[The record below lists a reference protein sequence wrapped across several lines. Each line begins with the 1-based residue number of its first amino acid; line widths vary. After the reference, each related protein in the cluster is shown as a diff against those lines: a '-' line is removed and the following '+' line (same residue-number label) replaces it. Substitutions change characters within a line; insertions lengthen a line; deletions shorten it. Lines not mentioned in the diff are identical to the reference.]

1 MSMKQVSSVISI
13 DQRATPS
20 KTSTLPIVAG
30 VAGLGEAQQDKA
42 LARLEQAAS
51 PIEVTTRVIDS
62 VSTLIPSVEKIHD
75 HDFNTVGFKITDAD
89 PDSLRQA
96 YAQVLTSMVPLP
108 TENIE
113 ERIAMLA
120 TLIVLPAS
128 LTAKMMTTKTKA
140 LATELS
146 EYPADI
152 VIYAFKEVAKTA
164 TFWPSFAEFY
174 KHMSPIYRTRKLLCD
189 KLHKCIVNG
198 R

>member
-13 DQRATPS
+13 DQKATPS
-20 KTSTLPIVAG
+20 RISTLPIVAG
-30 VAGLGEAQQDKA
+30 VEGLEACQRDKA
-42 LARLEQAAS
+42 LARLEQAVS
-51 PIEVTTRVIDS
+51 PIEVTTRVIAS
-62 VSTLIPSVEKIHD
+62 VNTLIPSVEKIHD
-75 HDFNTVGFKITDAD
+75 HEFNIVGFKITDAD

-96 YAQVLTSMVPLP
+96 YSQVLTSMVPLP

-113 ERIAMLA
+113 ERIAMLT
-120 TLIVLPAS
+120 TLIVLPNS

-140 LATELS
+140 LALELS

-152 VIYAFKEVAKTA
+152 VIHAFKEVTKTA

-174 KHMSPIYRTRKLLCD
+174 KHMSPIYRVRKLLCD

>member
-1 MSMKQVSSVISI
+1 MCMKQISSVTTINPK
-13 DQRATPS
+13 ATAS
-20 KTSTLPIVAG
+20 KISTLPIVVG
-30 VAGLGEAQQDKA
+30 VAGLKACQRDKA

-89 PDSLRQA
+89 PDKLQQA
-96 YAQVLTSMVPLP
+96 YNQVLTSMVPLP
-108 TENIE
+108 TTNIE
-113 ERIAMLA
+113 QRIAMLA
-120 TLIVLPAS
+120 TLIVLPNT

-140 LATELS
+140 LAAELS

-152 VIYAFKEVAKTA
+152 VIYAFKEVTKTA

>member
-75 HDFNTVGFKITDAD
+75 QDFNTVGFKITDAD
-89 PDSLRQA
+89 PDKLQQA
-96 YAQVLTSMVPLP
+96 YNQVLTSMVPLP
-108 TENIE
+108 TTNIE
-113 ERIAMLA
+113 QRIAMLA
-120 TLIVLPAS
+120 TLIVLPNT

-140 LATELS
+140 LAAELS

-152 VIYAFKEVAKTA
+152 VIYAFKEVTKTA

-189 KLHKCIVNG
+189 RLHKCIVNG

>member
-30 VAGLGEAQQDKA
+30 VAGLEVCQRDKA

-51 PIEVTTRVIDS
+51 PIEVTTKVIAT

-75 HDFNTVGFKITDAD
+75 QDFNTVGFKITDAD
-89 PDSLRQA
+89 PDKLQQA
-96 YAQVLTSMVPLP
+96 YNQVLTSMVPLP
-108 TENIE
+108 TTNIE
-113 ERIAMLA
+113 QRIAMLT
-120 TLIVLPAS
+120 TLIVLPNS
-128 LTAKMMTTKTKA
+128 LTAPMMTTKTKA
-140 LATELS
+140 LALELS

-152 VIYAFKEVAKTA
+152 VIYAFKEVTKTA

-189 KLHKCIVNG
+189 RLHKCIVNG